1 MPIFSRSATSAKSP
15 TEAVK
20 TLVDGITKIGKP
32 ELKEREKDREL
43 ETVHR
48 MLLHLKVM
56 ISGEESSSDLVQQ
69 VCHEI
74 HQKHV
79 LPLLLVH
86 MDKIGFESR
95 KLVTEIFYH
104 LVNRK
109 IGTNK
114 PTIDYIIKIKPDFI
128 YDLMLCYERG
138 QEVALSCG
146 TMLRY
151 CIKYSEELT
160 KLMLLSTE
168 NIFKY
173 FHFVEMQPFDLSSD
187 AFSSFKDMLT
197 VHKEIAATFL
207 DTNYCQFFSEYK
219 DLLDSGNYVTKR
231 QSLKLLGELL
241 LDRHNF
247 TVMARYISSTDN
259 LKQIMIL
266 LKDNSRSI
274 QFESFHV
281 FKVFVANPN
290 KTPEV
295 KDILLRNREKLIEF
309 LSNFQIERQDDDQQF
324 LEEKSY
330 LIKQITQMSQ

>member
-20 TLVDGITKIGKP
+20 TLVDGTTKIGKP
-32 ELKEREKDREL
+32 DIKEKDKDREL

-74 HQKHV
+74 HQKNV

-114 PTIDYIIKIKPDFI
+114 PTIDYIISKPDFV

-160 KLMLLSTE
+160 KLMLQSDS
-168 NIFKY
+168 IFKY

-197 VHKEIAATFL
+197 IHKEIAATFL
-207 DTNYCQFFSEYK
+207 DTNYNQFFSEYK
-219 DLLDSGNYVTKR
+219 DLLDRGNYVTKR

-266 LKDNSRSI
+266 LRDKSRSI
-274 QFESFHV
+274 QFEAFHV

-309 LSNFQIERQDDDQQF
+309 LSDFQTERQDEDQQF
-324 LEEKSY
+324 LEEKTY
-330 LIKQITQMSQ
+330 LIRQITQMSQ